1 MASHHLIREAR
12 RRAGL
17 TQSELAARARTTQS
31 AIARWE
37 SGRSVPSLDKLMVL
51 VACCGLE
58 LSVAMAERRDA
69 EWTLL
74 ARRRL
79 LTVDDRLEQLLSGLA
94 YREPEGAA
102 PGDPLPTRGRFDPG
116 AMLAT
121 LHAHQVRHVV
131 VGALAAALHG
141 SPLLTDNLDITPAT
155 DDENVRRLASAL
167 EALGVRSPLEQGDG
181 HADTAR
187 ERDEPGT
194 LATAFATGRA
204 AGASPLR
211 LQTSHGGLGIV
222 ALPAG
227 TAGYDDLRVHAL
239 SLPLR
244 GTPVLVAA
252 LHDVIRSK
260 EAAGRSQDRLVL
272 PTLRRLQQ
280 LVDRP

>member
-1 MASHHLIREAR
+1 MASQHLIREAR

-17 TQSELAARARTTQS
+17 TQSELAERARTTQS

-37 SGRSVPSLDKLMVL
+37 SGRSTPSLEKLMVL

-58 LSVAMAERRDA
+58 LSLAMSERRDA

-79 LTVDDRLEQLLSGLA
+79 LPVEDRLEQLLSGAAL
-94 YREPEGAA
+94 REPIA
-102 PGDPLPTRGRFDPG
+102 PRADDTTAPHHRFDPRLI
-116 AMLAT
+116 LAT

-131 VGALAAALHG
+131 IGALAAALHG
-141 SPLLTDNLDITPAT
+141 SPLLTDNVDITPAI
-155 DDENVRRLASAL
+155 DDDNLRRLESAL
-167 EALGVRSPLEQGDG
+167 DALGVQARTAGGTDREAPQVLTRV
-181 HADTAR
+181 DT
-187 ERDEPGT
+187 
-194 LATAFATGRA
+194 TG
-204 AGASPLR
+204 GSVGVVP
-211 LQTSHGGLGIV
+211 
-222 ALPAG
+222 LPAG
-227 TAGYDDLRVHAL
+227 TAGYDDLRVHAV
-239 SLPLR
+239 PLALG

-260 EAAGRSQDRLVL
+260 EAAARSQDRLVL

>member
-1 MASHHLIREAR
+1 MVSQHLIREAR

-17 TQSELAARARTTQS
+17 TQSELATRARTTQS

-37 SGRSVPSLDKLMVL
+37 SGRSVPSLEKLMVL

-58 LSVAMAERRDA
+58 LSLAMSERRDA

-79 LTVDDRLEQLLSGLA
+79 LPVEERLEQLLAGVEYRGPITSAPDGGALA
-94 YREPEGAA
+94 PR
-102 PGDPLPTRGRFDPG
+102 RFDPV
-116 AMLAT
+116 AILAA
-121 LHAHQVRHVV
+121 LHTHQVRHVV
-131 VGALAAALHG
+131 IGALAAALHG

-155 DDENVRRLASAL
+155 DDENLRRLELAL
-167 EALGVRSPLEQGDG
+167 VALGVRAPIELGSGERSSG
-181 HADTAR
+181 TAAPPALCR
-187 ERDEPGT
+187 
-194 LATAFATGRA
+194 LATAA
-204 AGASPLR
+204 
-211 LQTSHGGLGIV
+211 GGLGVV
-222 ALPAG
+222 AVPSG
-227 TAGYDDLRVHAL
+227 TAGYDDLRVHAM

-244 GTPVLVAA
+244 GTAVLVAA

-260 EAAGRSQDRLVL
+260 EAAGRSQDRLAL